1 MKRYVPRAQGC
12 QPRALRYSPGVIRNI
27 IFDWSGTLV
36 DDLPAV
42 WAATNH
48 VFSQAGIPEITLER
62 FRAEFCLPF
71 TRFYERYAPHVPMAQ
86 LEEWFHGRFRQVQDS
101 VGPLPHAREF
111 LEFCRERRVQTFVLS
126 TVHREHFAVQ
136 SERTGLAA
144 FLGRPYVEVW
154 DKREKIHEVLA
165 ENGLAAAETIFI
177 GDMEHDIETAR
188 HGGIGSCAV
197 LTGYNSYEQLRAAGP
212 DLVVEHL
219 GELREVLERN
229 EMELRPGNGAA
240 HAMADARPVVTVGAL
255 IFDGRGGVL
264 MVRTHKW
271 SNLWGIPGGKTRCGE
286 SSEAALRREIKE
298 ETDLEIQDIQF
309 VLVQDCIG
317 SREFYRDAHFVLL
330 NYTCRCAGP
339 PEVRLNEEALEFRWV
354 APGEALK
361 MRLNEPTRILL
372 EAVMAGGG
380 NAVAVRQNVGTNE

>member
-1 MKRYVPRAQGC
+1 M
-12 QPRALRYSPGVIRNI
+12 IRNI

-42 WAATNH
+42 WEATNH
-48 VFSQAGIPEITLER
+48 VFSQAGIPEMTLER

-71 TRFYERYAPHVPMAQ
+71 TRFYERYTPHIPMAQ
-86 LEEWFHGRFRQVQDS
+86 LEEWFHGRFRQAQES
-101 VGPLPHAREF
+101 VRPLPHAREF
-111 LEFCRERRVQTFVLS
+111 LEFCRARQVKTFVLS
-126 TVHREHFAVQ
+126 TVHREHFAAQ
-136 SERTGLAA
+136 SERAGFAA
-144 FLGRPYVEVW
+144 FLDRPYVEIW
-154 DKREKIHEVLA
+154 DKRKKIHELLA
-165 ENGLAAAETIFI
+165 ENGLVAGETIFI

-197 LTGYNSYEQLRAAGP
+197 LTGYNSYDQLRAAGP

-229 EMELRPGNGAA
+229 AMELRPGNGAA
-240 HAMADARPVVTVGAL
+240 GVQADARPVVTVGAL
-255 IFDGRGGVL
+255 VFNERGRVL

-271 SNLWGIPGGKTRCGE
+271 SNLWGIPGGKTHFGE

-298 ETDLEIQDIQF
+298 ETDLDIEDIRF
-309 VLVQDCIG
+309 VLAQDCIH

-330 NYTCRCAGP
+330 NYTCRCVGS

-354 APGEALK
+354 APEEAVK

-372 EAVMAGGG
+372 EAVMAGGS
-380 NAVAVRQNVGTNE
+380 NAEAMRRNVGANH